1 MSGSPVLDPVSRKA
15 VGVINTT
22 TVGMS
27 ETGNCDLGS
36 PCEISGQGTPPRAE
50 TSYNVPIDGLAA

>member
-1 MSGSPVLDPVSRKA
+1 MSGSPVFDPVSRKA
-15 VGVINTT
+15 VGVINT

-36 PCEISGQGTPPRAE
+36 PCEISGQGHTAPG
-50 TSYNVPIDGLAA
+50 SNQQ